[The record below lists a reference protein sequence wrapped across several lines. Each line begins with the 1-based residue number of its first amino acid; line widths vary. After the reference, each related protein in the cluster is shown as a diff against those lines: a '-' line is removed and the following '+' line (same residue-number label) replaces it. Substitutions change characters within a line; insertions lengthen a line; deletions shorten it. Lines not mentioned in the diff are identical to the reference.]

1 VSEEVEHRADS
12 LFALPRVPRTAT
24 LLGEL
29 PGWERDLA
37 DRRIEQVERGA
48 DVVVA
53 AGDRLEEALR
63 VDAPAV
69 VIDGPRTAAGAL
81 HAAGFTT
88 TRLLPIPVSGSPVVY
103 ADLARRRAARYGIER
118 IIVHP
123 ERWRTLRNR
132 VAGLA
137 ILAGLP
143 LPTARLVTLGMREPG
158 PPALLTGARELRI
171 APDAPWVMLIS
182 KGSVV
187 RRNAFFVFGKRGADP
202 ENVLKFS
209 RVPGLFEAFDREQR
223 GFELAA
229 AAGPTVTAH
238 ATRFVGRFVVDGHHA
253 SVESA
258 AVGTKLA
265 TLLRRPGS
273 QAAKLEVLD
282 RVARWLIA
290 VAGDTAA
297 PPQALAD
304 QREHYAREVVPF
316 WAAEGAPA
324 GLVDAL
330 PPVPAAFQH
339 NDMAEENLIMDRSD
353 FRALDWEWANARGL
367 PLGDL
372 VYFGVHV
379 LRLLDGVTSDEPAQ
393 RDAHFARLLA
403 GEAPSSPVLF
413 GWIRDAVVALGLPP
427 ESLGP
432 MVTLAWLERGRISR
446 VERLRA
452 ESVGGE
458 PLGLPFGERAAKLWL
473 EHPALGPR
481 WTAWHR

>member
-1 VSEEVEHRADS
+1 VSEVEHRADA
-12 LFALPRVPRTAT
+12 LFALPRIPRTAT
-24 LLGEL
+24 LIGEL

-37 DRRIEQVERGA
+37 DRRIERVERDA
-48 DVVVA
+48 DVVVTG
-53 AGDRLEEALR
+53 GDGVEEALR
-63 VDAPAV
+63 LGARAV
-69 VIDGPRTAAGAL
+69 VVDGPRSASSAL
-81 HAAGFTT
+81 RASGLSTS
-88 TRLLPIPVSGSPVVY
+88 RLLPIPVTGSPVVY

-143 LPTARLVTLGMREPG
+143 LPAARLVTLGVREPG
-158 PPALLTGARELRI
+158 PPALLAGARELGI
-171 APDAPWVMLIS
+171 APEAAWVMLIS
-182 KGSVV
+182 KGSIV
-187 RRNAFFVFGKRGADP
+187 RRNAFFLFPGRGADP
-202 ENVLKFS
+202 EYVLKFS
-209 RVPGLFEAFDREQR
+209 RVPGMTEAFDREQR

-238 ATRFVGRFVVDGHHA
+238 ATRSCGRFAVDGHHA
-253 SVESA
+253 SIESA

-273 QAAKLEVLD
+273 RAAKLAVLD
-282 RVARWLIA
+282 RVARWLVD
-290 VAGDTAA
+290 VARDTAT
-297 PPQALAD
+297 PPEGLAE
-304 QREHYAREVVPF
+304 QREQYAHEVVPF

-330 PPVPAAFQH
+330 PRVPAAFQH
-339 NDMAEENLIMDRSD
+339 NDMAEENLVIDAGG

-379 LRLLDGVTSDEPAQ
+379 LRLVDGVTSDEPVE
-393 RDAHFARLLA
+393 RDGHFARLLA

-413 GWIRDAVVALGLPP
+413 RWIRDAVAALGLPP

-452 ESVGGE
+452 EQVGGE
-458 PLGLPFGERAAKLWL
+458 PLGRPFGERAAKLWL
-473 EHPALGPR
+473 EHPALGPS
-481 WTAWHR
+481 WDAWRR